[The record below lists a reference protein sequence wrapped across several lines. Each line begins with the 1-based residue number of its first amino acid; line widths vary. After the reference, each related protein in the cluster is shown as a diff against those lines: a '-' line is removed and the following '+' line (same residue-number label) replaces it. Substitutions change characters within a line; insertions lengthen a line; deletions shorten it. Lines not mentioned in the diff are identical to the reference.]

1 MSFQKRFFP
10 QILMWISAKNKDFL
24 DLFIYKYIN
33 AYTRHVDK
41 YFIKCVH
48 IFFILLLLFLCVI
61 IASPTSET
69 PTMKV
74 LAHQDFLEVRLASM
88 IADYDRDTLSNLYQP
103 MIGFEAL
110 SLYMTLWSEANNER
124 VSPLCTHEQVFLRM
138 RMPASAFVDAR
149 KYLEATGLLRTFVS
163 EGNDYKIYHY
173 ELYAP
178 KSPSGFFD
186 DALLYGMLIRS
197 IGENNAKRLKSVY
210 LLDTKQD
217 YGTEITA
224 KFSEVFHPEFND
236 EAFIE
241 AAEPSKQVKG
251 RNRAKIKGEFNY
263 ETFFEVL
270 KGISQLKESA
280 FRKEEMKEVERL
292 ATLNGVNEDDA
303 AHLVNQVYDLE
314 QSKGQRLDFNKLAIL
329 MQEKTNYKY
338 RYKGKDID
346 EGPNLNSGTSD
357 LAKKIN
363 LMETKSP
370 KDYLAYLQDGT
381 KPAMA
386 DIRLINDLSK
396 TYHLPNPVINA
407 VVDYVLTKADNVLSR
422 AYAEKVAAS
431 LVRENARTAVDAM
444 NYLRKVDKKT
454 RGKKVEKKI
463 VLPVSENKVKE
474 TKPKEKEEDWELDW
488 DRIMDELNGGDDG
501 GKA

>member
-1 MSFQKRFFP
+1 
-10 QILMWISAKNKDFL
+10 
-24 DLFIYKYIN
+24 
-33 AYTRHVDK
+33 
-41 YFIKCVH
+41 
-48 IFFILLLLFLCVI
+48 
-61 IASPTSET
+61 
-69 PTMKV
+69 MKV

-149 KYLEATGLLRTFVS
+149 KYLEATGLLKTFVS
-163 EGNDYKIYHY
+163 AGNDFKIYHY

-178 KSPSGFFD
+178 KSPRGFFD
-186 DALLYGMLIRS
+186 DVLLYGMLVKS
-197 IGENNAKRLKSVY
+197 IGEANATRLKNIY
-210 LLDTKQD
+210 LVDVKQNF
-217 YGTEITA
+217 GEEITA
-224 KFSEVFHPEFND
+224 SFSDVFHPQFND
-236 EAFIE
+236 AAFIK
-241 AAEPSKQVKG
+241 AAEASSKVKG
-251 RNRAKIKGEFNY
+251 RNIGKIKGEFSY
-263 ETFFEVL
+263 ESFFASL
-270 KGISQLKESA
+270 KEISQLKESA
-280 FRKEEMKEVERL
+280 FRKEEMKEIERL
-292 ATLNGVNEDDA
+292 ATLNGVDEIEA
-303 AHLVNQVYDLE
+303 ANLVNQVYDLNKP
-314 QSKGQRLDFNKLAIL
+314 KGQRLDFEKLARI
-329 MQEKTNYKY
+329 MQEKTDYKY
-338 RYKGKDID
+338 RSPAKVS
-346 EGPNLNSGTSD
+346 ESEPNLNKGSSD

-396 TYHLPNPVINA
+396 NYHLPNPVINA
-407 VVDYVLTKADNVLSR
+407 VVDYVLAKADNVLSR

-444 NYLRKVDKKT
+444 NYLRKIDKKT
-454 RGKKVEKKI
+454 RGRKPIKKVI
-463 VLPVSENKVKE
+463 LPS
-474 TKPKEKEEDWELDW
+474 KEKEEGKSDKDTDWESDW